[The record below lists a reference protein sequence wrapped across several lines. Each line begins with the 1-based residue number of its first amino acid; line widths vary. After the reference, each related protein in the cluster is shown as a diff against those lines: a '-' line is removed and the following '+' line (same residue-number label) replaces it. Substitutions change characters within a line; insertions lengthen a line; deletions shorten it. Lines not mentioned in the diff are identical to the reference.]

1 MVPVEYKLS
10 LAGHQMRLPKACLR
24 MESLVDESQANILQ
38 RERQSAIC
46 VQEFDD
52 SLNPA
57 IHITYRILLRSSSL
71 REPRDPSLMSV
82 GWFGVGFSWF
92 LVGHQSPN

>member
-1 MVPVEYKLS
+1 
-10 LAGHQMRLPKACLR
+10 
-24 MESLVDESQANILQ
+24 MEVWFVESQANILQ

-82 GWFGVGFSWF
+82 VV
-92 LVGHQSPN
+92 VGHCHIYCLVPLHGGGRQRDCEAAQTRQCQ

>member
-1 MVPVEYKLS
+1 MQT
-10 LAGHQMRLPKACLR
+10 H
-24 MESLVDESQANILQ
+24 ESLVNESQANILQ

-82 GWFGVGFSWF
+82 NCSVVMIIPIFC
-92 LVGHQSPN
+92 